1 MLPPTVAISL
11 QQKKQVAAETY
22 ESVTVYFSDIAD
34 FLTLGFTILDL
45 ELIWVWQVMSAL
57 SYFDMWNLLWSINSR
72 KYPYGGCYTS

>member
-45 ELIWVWQVMSAL
+45 ELI
-57 SYFDMWNLLWSINSR
+57 
-72 KYPYGGCYTS
+72 